1 MILMMIL
8 YYDDIIV
15 YDTYDSYTVNNLMIL
30 MDGERKTKKQNW
42 GAPPFFASR
51 KNFDKVA
58 VLWPVSVSQIS
69 SLTLDTEPD
78 TPQISPFGGD
88 S

>member
-1 MILMMIL
+1 MMIL

-42 GAPPFFASR
+42 GAPPCATTACVFSRSELPKVVRIPSVFNILTSKCASR
-51 KNFDKVA
+51 HNGVQFFE
-58 VLWPVSVSQIS
+58 I
-69 SLTLDTEPD
+69 
-78 TPQISPFGGD
+78 
-88 S
+88 